1 MDYVFFSTKLAP
13 AFVEIKMFFKVSL
26 IGTRVCSRGPG
37 EGGHL
42 RVGVVVETGAAAADG
57 EYTAHADTM
66 QLEDRRHK
74 TLDNSKLIANLR
86 SRSSRSITSG
96 AS

>member
-42 RVGVVVETGAAAADG
+42 RVGVVVETGATAADG
-57 EYTAHADTM
+57 EDATYTNTM
-66 QLEDRRHK
+66 QLK
-74 TLDNSKLIANLR
+74 
-86 SRSSRSITSG
+86 G
-96 AS
+96 